1 MEEIASRARCGDDR
15 KIAGFAVKRII
26 AAVFSVVPGNL
37 RIADAG
43 QIGIHHALLVVDS
56 DLPSRAA
63 GRIGAANGSF
73 MRLRF
78 SNCRG
83 NGYAHCQGGDSR
95 RWTKVWEHGR
105 LSLAV
110 PAP

>member
-43 QIGIHHALLVVDS
+43 QIGIHHALLVVDLICHLAPLAGLVQLMAVS
-56 DLPSRAA
+56 CGCASAIVAETAMPIAKVVIRAA
-63 GRIGAANGSF
+63 GR
-73 MRLRF
+73 RF
-78 SNCRG
+78 G
-83 NGYAHCQGGDSR
+83 NMDAFR
-95 RWTKVWEHGR
+95 
-105 LSLAV
+105 
-110 PAP
+110 